1 MAIAIYFFVIFL
13 NLIFAFRN
21 KQSKIV
27 VILSLLAIIMFI
39 GGAGPEYS
47 YFNHSRDYLNYQFN
61 YERVESIGI
70 TDNPQ
75 MGFTLLMK
83 LGNLLNLDFFKFR
96 LIVITVCLILL
107 YKLVIKRYS
116 YNSNFIILMYML
128 YPMII
133 DSEHLRNFIAMTIFL
148 ISIRFLEKKSF
159 VNNVKFLIM
168 ILLATSFHIAFFLYV
183 FLVFAHTKDRNR
195 LAKVIAILTV
205 VLTTI
210 TILNNNQ
217 MLFVGLLLNIVEDDK
232 VIGYL
237 TSRTNLGFLIPI
249 VLHCSSIILV
259 YWAKKILDR
268 KNLTNQDNSKKNLE
282 LLDCSLSK
290 KVKLANLVF
299 WLNILGITYFPLFIM
314 NIQFYRLVR
323 NFLILNFIIYSFASQ
338 SLRKGTLY
346 RFIFNLSI
354 VGILMLWLVMD
365 LVITTSAER
374 VLIPF
379 FTENYF
385 FN

>member
-27 VILSLLAIIMFI
+27 VILSLLAIIMFS

-47 YFNHSRDYLNYQFN
+47 SFNHSRDYLNYQSM

-168 ILLATSFHIAFFLYV
+168 ILLATSFHTAFFLYV
-183 FLVFAHTKDRNR
+183 FLV
-195 LAKVIAILTV
+195 
-205 VLTTI
+205 
-210 TILNNNQ
+210 
-217 MLFVGLLLNIVEDDK
+217 
-232 VIGYL
+232 
-237 TSRTNLGFLIPI
+237 
-249 VLHCSSIILV
+249 LH
-259 YWAKKILDR
+259 
-268 KNLTNQDNSKKNLE
+268 
-282 LLDCSLSK
+282 
-290 KVKLANLVF
+290 
-299 WLNILGITYFPLFIM
+299 
-314 NIQFYRLVR
+314 IQR
-323 NFLILNFIIYSFASQ
+323 Q
-338 SLRKGTLY
+338 K
-346 RFIFNLSI
+346 
-354 VGILMLWLVMD
+354 
-365 LVITTSAER
+365 
-374 VLIPF
+374 
-379 FTENYF
+379 
-385 FN
+385 